1 MSEKIENALREIA
14 DQLKLQ
20 NLIACSQPVYI
31 KDAPDRIR
39 EHFGEAP
46 LGNTEFDRASL
57 TASFEGHL
65 RQGLEEYFT
74 EEEFT
79 GSIFRDLE
87 DGEVGVD
94 GMLDLPKI
102 ARYLAAHLM
111 HRG

>member
-74 EEEFT
+74 EENFG
-79 GSIFRDLE
+79 GSIFSDLE
-87 DGEVGVD
+87 NGSVGVD
-94 GMLDLPKI
+94 GMLELDKL
-102 ARYLAAHLM
+102 ARFLAKYVVPH
-111 HRG
+111 G